1 MQKVFKFDSPENEA
15 PYINITF
22 EIYFP
27 SEFLMRKKRREKMMR
42 RKENIKKK
50 IAIQMIFSIRFNRIC
65 DCISFLN

>member
-1 MQKVFKFDSPENEA
+1 MQKVFKNEA

-22 EIYFP
+22 EIHFP
-27 SEFLMRKKRREKMMR
+27 NEFLMRKKRREKMMR

-50 IAIQMIFSIRFNRIC
+50 IAIQMIFSIRFNRIVC